1 MDKTEKIDEVL
12 KLFQKFS
19 QTMAHYAFEPWKNL
33 DVPLAQLKSLFIISI
48 KGSTHNL
55 AMELGVTPGNVTGIV
70 DRLVEQGLLSRA
82 HDPEDRRIILLQLT
96 DKSREII
103 ANIQESGMCQMAG
116 ILAHMSS
123 EGLNCLACGIEALL
137 AAAEQHQKE
146 NSELIQTH

>member
-1 MDKTEKIDEVL
+1 MNKTEKIDEVL

-48 KGSTHNL
+48 RGSTNIHNL
-55 AMELGVTPGNVTGIV
+55 AVELGVTPGNVTGIV
-70 DRLVEQGLLSRA
+70 DRLVEQGLLSRT
-82 HDPEDRRIILLQLT
+82 HDLEDRRIILLQLT
-96 DKSREII
+96 DKGREII

-116 ILAHMSS
+116 ILAHVSS

-146 NSELIQTH
+146 NTELDP